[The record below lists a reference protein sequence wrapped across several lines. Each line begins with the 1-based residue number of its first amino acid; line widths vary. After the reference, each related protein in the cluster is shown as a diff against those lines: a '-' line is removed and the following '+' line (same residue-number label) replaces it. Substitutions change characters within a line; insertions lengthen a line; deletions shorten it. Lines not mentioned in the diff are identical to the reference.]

1 MEHFFFVGKMFVTL
15 SSVLLLLMSCRCCA
29 VNTINANKKGI
40 NREIVVS
47 VIGKEAY

>member
-1 MEHFFFVGKMFVTL
+1 MFVTL
-15 SSVLLLLMSCRCCA
+15 SSVLLLCRADVA

-40 NREIVVS
+40 NREIVLVS

>member
-1 MEHFFFVGKMFVTL
+1 MEHFFRRKNVRDFEL
-15 SSVLLLLMSCRCCA
+15 SAAAMMSCRCCA